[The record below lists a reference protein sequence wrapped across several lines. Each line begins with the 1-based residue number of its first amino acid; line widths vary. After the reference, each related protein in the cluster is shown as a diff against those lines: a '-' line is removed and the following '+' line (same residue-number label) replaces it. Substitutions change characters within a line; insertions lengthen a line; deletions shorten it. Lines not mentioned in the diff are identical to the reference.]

1 MTDDRR
7 KAKATNDPDLEVV
20 EAAWRR
26 LPAEEPPQLLDQAVL
41 NRARRDLE
49 KPRPRRLRW
58 VGHFATAG
66 VAVIALSVWLLQD
79 PDPTAPVGEAP
90 LRIEPAAE
98 PAPTPAPERQER
110 RLAPITASERA
121 SDAPLAEWRGKA
133 PAIRA
138 QAVQPAPAE
147 SMDEAYTEAAAADA
161 TKERTPEAWIEHM
174 LALQT
179 AGREAEL
186 RAELEAFRAA
196 YPDHPLPPSLRGD

>member
-7 KAKATNDPDLEVV
+7 KAKASHDPDLEVV

-79 PDPTAPVGEAP
+79 PVVTAPVGEAP
-90 LRIEPAAE
+90 LRVQPAAE
-98 PAPTPAPERQER
+98 PAPSPPAERQER
-110 RLAPITASERA
+110 RFAPASERA
-121 SDAPLAEWRGKA
+121 ADTPLVEPRGKA
-133 PAIRA
+133 PAMRT
-138 QAVQPAPAE
+138 QAVRPAPAE
-147 SMDEAYTEAAAADA
+147 SIDEAYTEETAADA
-161 TKERTPEAWIEHM
+161 TEERTPEAWIEHM